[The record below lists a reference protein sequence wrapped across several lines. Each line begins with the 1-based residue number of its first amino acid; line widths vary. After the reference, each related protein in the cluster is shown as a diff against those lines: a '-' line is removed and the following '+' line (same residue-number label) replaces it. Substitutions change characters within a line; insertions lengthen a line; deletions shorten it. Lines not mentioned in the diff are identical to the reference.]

1 MPNNM
6 IVRVVADASDFI
18 KGMKSAESQAQK
30 TGKQV
35 QTALSFQDLKSM
47 KTRLAEIQ
55 ESYTSISQL
64 TKDMDLSSP
73 LSKQL
78 NDALR
83 EAARAE
89 TKIEEISEKQR
100 RISVAPVAN
109 TESAQKKRDYK
120 IQTLDWDL
128 QAESDK
134 LDAAIAK
141 VERLRTVANSLSEVD
156 WEFASEE
163 GLATLT
169 QEYADL
175 QAKLG
180 SVGVRVGEIG
190 DASDSSTEKLSAFPR
205 AGQAV
210 GDAFSSMRTAIRVSR
225 SCGDAAEDA
234 EDGLTA
240 MQRGALRAKSALS
253 SIGTAAKTGLSWLAS
268 LPKKIASGAWSG
280 LKSLGS
286 HLVNIGKKAASGST
300 GMGKMLSSIKKISI
314 ASLALNVAQSVF
326 GRLKSIVSEY
336 VNENETLKAQT
347 EALKSSMGQA
357 LAPAI
362 NLVTNAMS
370 ALMPYVVGIS
380 NAIGSLMASLMG
392 NGWAAAADGA
402 KKTAAATNGAAAAQ
416 EKMSK
421 QLMGFDQINRMGGE
435 KNSSGGGGSSATTA
449 AAVEPKIP
457 AWLDTYKKAFS
468 DTFESLEFQSASVGG
483 KIGMALNT
491 AVVTTVG
498 LLKDVDFGSI
508 GQSLAGH
515 FNDAVGAVDWS
526 TAGQLVGFALM
537 ALPKTV
543 VGFIEETD
551 WAMVGQSVTNFLT
564 SSFNTVGEEIRSIDW
579 VQIGQSVKNFI
590 DNTDWAAIAQAFGRT
605 LGNALGAIGTV
616 IWEVV
621 REPWEKFWNNCKDRA
636 DECGGDMVSGV
647 FLGILDAL
655 EDIGNWL
662 WTNLGKPIIDGVKEC
677 FGIHSPST
685 VFAEIGEQLMN
696 GLSGG
701 ISTGLE
707 WVQEKLDSLKQR
719 VLDVAEKLKS
729 AFSFEWKLPSL
740 KLPHLQ
746 LDWEPVDNVVAKFF
760 GVTAFPHLSVSWFA
774 KGGILDGAQ
783 IFGSMGSTLLGGGEA
798 GREAILPLDSNTGW
812 MDDFARKVSS
822 LVHADS
828 GAVSATINIVLDGKI
843 ITSYVIKDLRSRTR
857 AGSVSLG

>member
-83 EAARAE
+83 EAARVE

-109 TESAQKKRDYK
+109 TESARKKRDYK

-163 GLATLT
+163 GLAILT

-190 DASDSSTEKLSAFPR
+190 DASDSSTEKLSAFQR

-210 GDAFSSMRTAIRVSR
+210 GDAFSSMRTAIRVIR

-268 LPKKIASGAWSG
+268 LPKKVASGAWSG

-286 HLVNIGKKAASGST
+286 HLASIGKKAISGST

-336 VNENETLKAQT
+336 INENETLKAQT

-380 NAIGSLMASLMG
+380 NAIGSLMASLLG
-392 NGWAAAADGA
+392 NGWAAATDGA

-421 QLMGFDQINRMGGE
+421 QLMGFDQINRMDGE
-435 KNSSGGGGSSATTA
+435 KTSSGGGGSSAMTA
-449 AAVEPKIP
+449 AAVEPKTP
-457 AWLDTYKKAFS
+457 TWLETYKKAFS

-526 TAGQLVGFALM
+526 AAGQLIGIAITL
-537 ALPKTV
+537 LPSV
-543 VGFIEETD
+543 LVGFIVDTD
-551 WAMVGQSVTNFLT
+551 WAMVGQSLTEVLT
-564 SSFNTVGEEIRSIDW
+564 SSFTTVSNRISTTDW
-579 VQIGQSVKNFI
+579 LQVGLAVRTFI
-590 DNTDWAAIAQAFGRT
+590 ENTDWASITQSFGRL
-605 LGNALGAIGTV
+605 LGNAFGAFWSV
-616 IWEVV
+616 ILSALQG
-621 REPWEKFWNNCKDRA
+621 PWESFKETLLTNVDQ
-636 DECGGDMVSGV
+636 CGGDLVAGLLLSIV
-647 FLGILDAL
+647 EGIAG
-655 EDIGNWL
+655 IGSWL
-662 WTNLGKPIIDGVKEC
+662 WTNLAKPIIDGVREA

-696 GLSGG
+696 GLTGG

-729 AFSFEWKLPSL
+729 AFSFEWNLPSL

-783 IFGSMGSTLLGGGEA
+783 IFGAVGSSLLGGGEA

-812 MDDFARKVSS
+812 MDDLARKVSS

-828 GAVSATINIVLDGKI
+828 GAGSATINIVLDGKI
-843 ITSYVIKDLRSRTR
+843 LASYVIKDLRSRAR

>member
-6 IVRVVADASDFI
+6 IVRVVADASNFSRE
-18 KGMKSAESQAQK
+18 MKKAEDTAQK
-30 TGKQV
+30 TGQKIKKAMSMSELSAEASKIMGWGGADASGIKTVTAANVGTAMAQKQTLTSYRDMLADIGFEDSQV
-35 QTALSFQDLKSM
+35 SEVT
-47 KTRLAEIQ
+47 TRI
-55 ESYTSISQL
+55 
-64 TKDMDLSSP
+64 
-73 LSKQL
+73 KQL
-78 NDALR
+78 SAALDSYKQ
-83 EAARAE
+83 EALAAAQAVQATGNAAE
-89 TKIEEISEKQR
+89 
-100 RISVAPVAN
+100 A
-109 TESAQKKRDYK
+109 SA
-120 IQTLDWDL
+120 
-128 QAESDK
+128 
-134 LDAAIAK
+134 
-141 VERLRTVANSLSEVD
+141 
-156 WEFASEE
+156 
-163 GLATLT
+163 G
-169 QEYADL
+169 
-175 QAKLG
+175 
-180 SVGVRVGEIG
+180 
-190 DASDSSTEKLSAFPR
+190 KLSWFQQ
-205 AGQAV
+205 AGQAM
-210 GDAFSSMRTAIRVSR
+210 GNAFHSMGTAVQVVR
-225 SCGDAAEDA
+225 SCGDAAEDS
-234 EDGLTA
+234 EDDLTG
-240 MQRGALRAKSALS
+240 MQRAALRAKAALS
-253 SIGTAAKTGLSWLAS
+253 SIGSAAKSGLSWLAS
-268 LPKKIASGAWSG
+268 LPKKLASGAWNG

-286 HLVNIGKKAASGST
+286 HLVNIGKKAASSST

-314 ASLALNVAQSVF
+314 ASLALNVAHSIF

-336 VNENETLKAQT
+336 INENETLKAQT

-421 QLMGFDQINRMGGE
+421 QLMGFDQINRMDGE
-435 KNSSGGGGSSATTA
+435 KNSSGGGGGGATTA
-449 AAVEPKIP
+449 ATIEPKVP

-515 FNDAVGAVDWS
+515 FNDAVGAIDWS
-526 TAGQLVGFALM
+526 AAGQLVGLALM
-537 ALPKTV
+537 ALPLTI
-543 VGFIEETD
+543 VGFISNAD
-551 WAMVGQSVTNFLT
+551 WALVGQSLTTFLT
-564 SSFNTVGEEIRSIDW
+564 TSFDSVGEKIRSVDW
-579 VQIGQSVKNFI
+579 VQIGQSIKTFI
-590 DNTDWAAIAQAFGRT
+590 DNTDWGAITQSFGRT
-605 LGNALGAIGTV
+605 LGNALGAIGAV

-621 REPWEKFWNNCKDRA
+621 REPWENFWNNCKDRA
-636 DECGGDMVSGV
+636 DQCGGDMVSGV

-655 EDIGNWL
+655 SDIGNWL

-696 GLSGG
+696 GLTGG
-701 ISTGLE
+701 ISTGLA
-707 WVQEKLDSLKQR
+707 WVQEKLNTLKQK
-719 VLDVAEKLKS
+719 VLDAAEKLKS

-783 IFGSMGSTLLGGGEA
+783 IFGAVGSTLLGGGEA

-812 MDDFARKVSS
+812 MDDLARKVAS
-822 LVHADS
+822 LVHSDG

-843 ITSYVIKDLRSRTR
+843 LTSYVIKDLRSRAR
-857 AGSVSLG
+857 AGSISLG